1 LLIAAI
7 GVWWLVYFNLRSIC
21 DLFRSSVPAP
31 AYYAPLPHEAHGP
44 TSIPNV
50 PSKPSSGLFSSPPHV
65 PAAIKIIARFLL
77 IGAVLCLPL
86 VLLPIPAFI
95 LGFIVPVKAAHFLFL
110 GILVIAAGA
119 GYGLL
124 KLRNFA
130 RMATIA
136 FVVFGLIN
144 SAISLLP
151 WSQNRLREYMAQFV
165 AHFTAM
171 LPTFPGQPAPVYN
184 YPTSTIVFNVLLGI
198 AINIYV
204 LWLLTAIAPHSTRP
218 RPCRIR
224 SHLTVGLTP
233 PDTVPTPSPSGSV
246 RQAQPSQHRPAQP
259 NRTAHLHK
267 THTPMDYRAQ
277 DAIRSLSD

>member
-1 LLIAAI
+1 MIAAQQPGVDPRFLSIAFIVIAAIELLIAAI

-95 LGFIVPVKAAHFLFL
+95 LGFIVSVKAAHFLFL

-119 GYGLL
+119 GYGLF

-136 FVVFGLIN
+136 FVVVFGLIN

-151 WSQNRLREYMAQFV
+151 WSQNRLREYMAQFMT
-165 AHFTAM
+165 HFTAM
-171 LPTFPGQPAPVYN
+171 LPTFPGQPALVYN

-204 LWLLTAIAPHSTRP
+204 LRLL
-218 RPCRIR
+218 
-224 SHLTVGLTP
+224 
-233 PDTVPTPSPSGSV
+233 
-246 RQAQPSQHRPAQP
+246 HRH
-259 NRTAHLHK
+259 RTAFNA
-267 THTPMDYRAQ
+267 PPP
-277 DAIRSLSD
+277 LSN

>member
-1 LLIAAI
+1 MVPTIAAQQPGVDPRFLSIAFIVIAAIELLIAAI

-65 PAAIKIIARFLL
+65 PAAIKIIAWFLL

-204 LWLLTAIAPHSTRP
+204 LWLL
-218 RPCRIR
+218 
-224 SHLTVGLTP
+224 
-233 PDTVPTPSPSGSV
+233 
-246 RQAQPSQHRPAQP
+246 HRH
-259 NRTAHLHK
+259 RTAFNA
-267 THTPMDYRAQ
+267 PPP
-277 DAIRSLSD
+277 LSN